1 MLDKRMENLFN
12 LLSEEEYKT
21 AESFSEKINLS
32 SKTIRTLLKKL
43 DESLIG
49 NGAHIISKSGY
60 GYKLVVED
68 SEKIKRF
75 KLLHHNPCLPE
86 TSEERIQFLL
96 EYLLNN
102 KSYIK
107 IETLSEMLFVSK
119 KTLAQ
124 DLKEAEKVMKK
135 YNLSIE
141 RKPYHGVKVLGEE
154 FDLRLCIA
162 GCAAKKVN
170 FNLTEENEI
179 NDELKEIAELIIEAM
194 EYKDFKMS
202 DVSFQN
208 LIIHIHIAIK
218 RIQENNYIPTVNNQ
232 LGELVGDVEMQIAK
246 YCAESISKRFRVEFP
261 KSEIEYI
268 AVHLAGKKMLD
279 FFSNDGKE
287 NLVIDQEINNV
298 VNEMLQTVYE
308 AFKFDF
314 RNDLELIMLLGQHL
328 VPLKVRMKFDM
339 QMRNPLLKDIKE
351 RLSFSYAMAAQACTV
366 ITRHYGKILKDDEIG
381 YIALSIAL
389 ALERQRTKVDKKNI
403 LLVCSSGKGSAQ
415 LLVYKL
421 QEAFSEYINKIE
433 TCDVRSLNKYDF
445 KDINYVFTTVPI
457 LSKVPVPIQQVEYF
471 LDSKDLKAMEK
482 IFHSDKVSYISEY
495 YSKDLFLTDVEL
507 ETKEDVLKL
516 MCSHIKKYKD
526 IPSNFYKAVLKREK
540 LAKTEFGNLVAMPH
554 PNIAI
559 TKETFVCVC
568 ILKNPIK
575 WDEGLVQIIFL
586 ISIENMRN
594 KNLQFFYKITS
605 KLLLNKQ
612 YINELIK
619 KKDFQL
625 LQDLLRKIEKDMED
639 ENNG

>member
-68 SEKIKRF
+68 SDKIKQF
-75 KLLHHNPCLPE
+75 KLLHQNPCLPE

-107 IETLSEMLFVSK
+107 IEALSEMLFVSK

-124 DLKEAEKVMKK
+124 DLKEAERVMKK

-141 RKPYHGVKVLGEE
+141 RKPYHGIKVLGEE

-162 GCAAKKVN
+162 GCATRKIK
-170 FNLTEENEI
+170 FNLTDENEI
-179 NDELKEIAELIIEAM
+179 NDDLKEIAELIIEAM
-194 EYKDFKMS
+194 EYKNFKMS

-232 LGELVGDVEMQIAK
+232 LGDLVGDVEMEIAK
-246 YCAESISKRFRVEFP
+246 YCAESISKRFFIEFP

-279 FFSNDGKE
+279 FFNNDGKE

-445 KDINYVFTTVPI
+445 KDINYIFTTVPI

-482 IFHSDKVSYISEY
+482 IFHSNKASYISEY

-625 LQDLLRKIEKDMED
+625 LQDLLNKIEKDMED